1 MFTFTKET
9 KKRLSLSCYNK
20 TDLCY
25 QLQSPISV
33 PTPILLKVSS
43 CPHIQAGLI
52 ITFCLSVAVTVLSVI
67 NVGNSIVFA
76 MTPPLLAT
84 SSLMPLA
91 GFLLGYI
98 LSALFQLN
106 PR

>member
-1 MFTFTKET
+1 MLGCLVIRGKDY
-9 KKRLSLSCYNK
+9 LSCYNK
-20 TDLCY
+20 NDLWY
-25 QLQSPISV
+25 QLPS
-33 PTPILLKVSS
+33 PILLKVSS
-43 CPHIQAGLI
+43 CPHIQGGLI

-84 SSLMPLA
+84 SSLMPFA